1 MAVLSLETKPVQ
13 ELSIQKSSTRLRVMD
28 NTIAKTEVMVLGN
41 SLARAVKEKYT
52 VKDRH
57 LEKVNIL
64 GLEEREDKYNNR

>member
-1 MAVLSLETKPVQ
+1 
-13 ELSIQKSSTRLRVMD
+13 MD